1 LAKGC
6 DRTPQRRV
14 RPFPGVQ
21 ILDQILQTVYFLLA
35 LVVSISIHE
44 FSHAWAAHEL
54 GDNTARRLGRMTLNP
69 IVHFDPLGAIMLVFM
84 AFAGWGLGWGKPVP
98 VNPYNLRVSPR
109 VGMGLTAA
117 AGPFSNLVLGALFAI
132 PLRLGLSMPAPL
144 ETLLWVMVFTNVGL
158 ALFNLIPLPPLDG
171 YSVAQGIIGTFR
183 TQWARDL
190 GGMLDR
196 LVPFGPVLLLALLSM
211 GWFLN
216 INVLGGILGPARD
229 AILRL
234 ILGW

>member
-1 LAKGC
+1 M
-6 DRTPQRRV
+6 P
-14 RPFPGVQ
+14 
-21 ILDQILQTVYFLLA
+21 DQILQIVFFLLA

-44 FSHAWAAHEL
+44 CSHAWAANEL
-54 GDNTARRLGRMTLNP
+54 GDPTARRMGRMTLNP

-117 AGPFSNLVLGALFAI
+117 AGPFSNLVLGTLFAI
-132 PLRLGLSMPAPL
+132 PLRLGLSMPGFLDAF
-144 ETLLWVMVFTNVGL
+144 LWVMVYTNVGL

-171 YSVAQGIIGTFR
+171 FSVVQGIIGTFR
-183 TQWARDL
+183 TEWARNW
-190 GGMLDR
+190 GAMLDK
-196 LVPFGPVLLLALLSM
+196 LVPFGPMLLLALLSM
-211 GWFLN
+211 GWFFN
-216 INVLGGILGPARD
+216 INVLGNILGPARD